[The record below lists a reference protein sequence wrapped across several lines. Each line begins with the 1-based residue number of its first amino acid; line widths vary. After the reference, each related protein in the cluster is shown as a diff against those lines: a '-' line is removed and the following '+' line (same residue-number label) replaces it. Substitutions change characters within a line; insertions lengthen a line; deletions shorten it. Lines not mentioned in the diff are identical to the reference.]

1 MEGTRLH
8 FLVVPIQGYLSPTDI
23 FVLIIFTAQGTFNI
37 YYLIVFV
44 LYHMLG
50 EQLLVSLNPPKYV
63 VNSPKS
69 GK

>member
-37 YYLIVFV
+37 YYLIVFD
-44 LYHMLG
+44 
-50 EQLLVSLNPPKYV
+50 E
-63 VNSPKS
+63 
-69 GK
+69 